1 MTKTAKHTYYPGKN
15 PIVSLV
21 SFLLLVVLI
30 GLMLIFGTNSD
41 DHSANPTETVYHA
54 ELLLILDC

>member
-21 SFLLLVVLI
+21 SFILLVVLI
-30 GLMLIFGTNSD
+30 GLMLIFGANCD
-41 DHSANPTETVYHA
+41 DHSENPPEAAYHA
-54 ELLLILDC
+54 ETLLIHDC